1 MRTKMLQ
8 IPRITRVSQ
17 AVNFPQQA
25 AGLGRKIAASAAVAN
40 NSISSSEESLRSL
53 TRCSAAAAAQLMFL
67 DNKSNTKLA
76 GPAASLPS
84 ARRRHHTHGPPFL
97 PGTNGRPKS
106 LGKGEPCCELF
117 IIPFAHLNFSIGKH
131 LNLRRRRKKSNKT
144 QPCCQRRRRQQKY
157 ISGLTPSHNL

>member
-25 AGLGRKIAASAAVAN
+25 AGLGRKIAASAGVAN

-76 GPAASLPS
+76 GPPDCSLPS

-97 PGTNGRPKS
+97 PGTNGGPKS

-144 QPCCQRRRRQQKY
+144 HPC
-157 ISGLTPSHNL
+157 